1 MSKATAD
8 WERVGD
14 RFYRK
19 TQLYTSVFDPELEL
33 ENHVLVGAP
42 LAGAIAIYRDD
53 SKLYAY
59 RSTQAA
65 RPSID
70 LYTCSGKLIHRI
82 NWDKGAI
89 QGCGWSEDERL
100 VVVTNDGTVRIY
112 HALSGDFIPFSLG
125 HGADEHGVVSCRFWS
140 SGFVALL
147 GNNHLVCVSRYDEP
161 RPTLLATPPEG
172 EILSWAVIPPAFTLS
187 RSVEAILAIDDT
199 IVIVDASEAQDRKLQ
214 NGPFKLVSVAPNAK
228 FIALYTQDGKVW
240 VISSDFENRLT
251 EYDSRV
257 KTPPKDLQWC
267 GNNAVVLAWEDEVH
281 LVGPNGAASKHY
293 YDSWVHLSPD
303 IDGIRIFTNDVCEFI
318 QKVPDVSEDTFRLGS
333 TSPASVLLDAAEQLD
348 RKSPKADENIQL
360 IRPNLDE
367 AVDTCIRAAGH
378 EFSVHWQKQLLKA
391 ASFGKSVLDLY
402 NSDEFVDMCETL
414 RVLNAVRFF
423 EIGLPLS
430 FDQYIRLT
438 PTNLVQ
444 RLVNRKEYLLA
455 IKISEHLDL
464 PLDKIYVHWARQK
477 VRSSTSDED
486 DICAEIVERLRGK
499 RGISFEE
506 IAQTAYE
513 EGRGKLATELLEHEP
528 RAGKQV
534 PLLLNVEEDS
544 LALDKAIESGDTDL
558 VYHVLLHLKK
568 KLPLATFFRTI
579 NGRPVA
585 TALVEASAWEQDQEL
600 LKDLFY
606 QDDRRLDSSNLLL
619 SDSLNVADAN
629 ARNDKLKMASKILQE
644 SKDQSIQVRAIEEE
658 QKLLKFQD
666 TFKRD
671 LDEDFSG
678 LSINET
684 IYKLIRLGNVKRSQK
699 IQSEFKVSDKV
710 YWWIRL
716 RALVSRRDWR
726 ELEDLS
732 KTRKSPIGWEPFV
745 NEILSAGNP
754 KLASLFIPKC
764 TSLTVEERVEL
775 WTKCGLIVRA
785 AEEAAKARN
794 LRLLESLRDKATGQA
809 ATEVERLIQQV
820 SKK

>member
-1 MSKATAD
+1 
-8 WERVGD
+8 
-14 RFYRK
+14 
-19 TQLYTSVFDPELEL
+19 
-33 ENHVLVGAP
+33 
-42 LAGAIAIYRDD
+42 IAIYRDD

-112 HALSGDFIPFSLG
+112 HALSGDFIAFSLG

-402 NSDEFVDMCETL
+402 N
-414 RVLNAVRFF
+414 
-423 EIGLPLS
+423 
-430 FDQYIRLT
+430 
-438 PTNLVQ
+438 
-444 RLVNRKEYLLA
+444 
-455 IKISEHLDL
+455 
-464 PLDKIYVHWARQK
+464 
-477 VRSSTSDED
+477 
-486 DICAEIVERLRGK
+486 
-499 RGISFEE
+499 
-506 IAQTAYE
+506 
-513 EGRGKLATELLEHEP
+513 
-528 RAGKQV
+528 
-534 PLLLNVEEDS
+534 
-544 LALDKAIESGDTDL
+544 
-558 VYHVLLHLKK
+558 
-568 KLPLATFFRTI
+568 
-579 NGRPVA
+579 
-585 TALVEASAWEQDQEL
+585 
-600 LKDLFY
+600 
-606 QDDRRLDSSNLLL
+606 
-619 SDSLNVADAN
+619 
-629 ARNDKLKMASKILQE
+629 
-644 SKDQSIQVRAIEEE
+644 
-658 QKLLKFQD
+658 
-666 TFKRD
+666 
-671 LDEDFSG
+671 
-678 LSINET
+678 
-684 IYKLIRLGNVKRSQK
+684 
-699 IQSEFKVSDKV
+699 
-710 YWWIRL
+710 
-716 RALVSRRDWR
+716 
-726 ELEDLS
+726 
-732 KTRKSPIGWEPFV
+732 
-745 NEILSAGNP
+745 
-754 KLASLFIPKC
+754 
-764 TSLTVEERVEL
+764 
-775 WTKCGLIVRA
+775 
-785 AEEAAKARN
+785 
-794 LRLLESLRDKATGQA
+794 
-809 ATEVERLIQQV
+809 
-820 SKK
+820 